1 MAATKLDTKFSKD
14 IAEDLSLLNG
24 LPNKINLEYIRNVQ
38 QLIMYRICEQRL
50 IGRKTVSVEIPML
63 GMLTISTKDTITSNI
78 NIKPSDLVYSFE
90 PTKQFNQCVAQ
101 AFNNEGFDLPEMLAS
116 KYGDRILKVYND
128 LLY

>member
-14 IAEDLSLLNG
+14 IAEDLSLING

-63 GMLTISTKDTITSNI
+63 GMLTISIKDTVTSDI

>member
-24 LPNKINLEYIRNVQ
+24 LPNKINLEYIRNIQ

-63 GMLTISTKDTITSNI
+63 GMLTISTKDTVTSNI

-90 PTKQFNQCVAQ
+90 PTKQFNQCVVQ

>member
-14 IAEDLSLLNG
+14 IAEDLSLING

-63 GMLTISTKDTITSNI
+63 GMLTISTKDTVTSDI
-78 NIKPSDLVYSFE
+78 NIKPSDLIYSFE